1 MKQSRR
7 SVVMAFL
14 PYVDEEKLAPEHRD
28 LLTRKINLSRLLV
41 NSPGMARSFLGLG
54 SYIRHQSELDPR
66 LRELAIL
73 QVGWMTRSEYEFTHH
88 VKIGRDFGVTN
99 DDIHGMIAETEG
111 QASSLDSLT
120 RAVLRGTREMVND
133 LAMKEITFTEIRISL
148 SPEHMTDLVAT
159 IAFYCGVVRLLA
171 TMRVDNEPEYQEVL
185 DEFPMPN

>member
-1 MKQSRR
+1 
-7 SVVMAFL
+7 MAFL

-159 IAFYCGVVRLLA
+159 IAFYYGVVRLLA